1 VPRTEEVYQQ
11 IRDERREQILR
22 SAAEVFARKGVAST
36 RINDLAEAAGVSQGL
51 LYRYFA
57 NREEVFAALLE
68 RLVQETIRQV
78 HSALEYPGTPWEQL
92 HWLTGQLLLGMY
104 ERPNFIPLFSQAPA
118 VSGKVPGMLSELGR
132 AFSTVLRQLI
142 VAGQTAG
149 QVVERD
155 PEQLVLLYLCCLQGL
170 AAGMTFYG
178 ENLVAHFPDADAVLQ
193 LFKP

>member
-1 VPRTEEVYQQ
+1 VPRTGEAYQQ
-11 IRDERREQILR
+11 IRDERREQILHT
-22 SAAEVFARKGVAST
+22 AAEVFARKGIAST
-36 RINDLAEAAGVSQGL
+36 RINDLAEAANISQGL

-68 RLVQETIRQV
+68 RVVQETIRQV

-104 ERPNFIPLFSQAPA
+104 EQPNFIPLFSQVPA
-118 VSGKVPGMLSELGR
+118 LSGRVSGMLSELGT

-142 VAGQTAG
+142 VAGQAAG

>member
-1 VPRTEEVYQQ
+1 VPRSGEVYQQ

-22 SAAEVFARKGVAST
+22 TAAEVFARRGVAST
-36 RINDLAEAAGVSQGL
+36 RINDIAEAAGISQGL

-104 ERPNFIPLFSQAPA
+104 EQPNFIPLFSQAPA
-118 VSGKVPGMLSELGR
+118 LSGRVPGMLAELGT

-142 VAGQTAG
+142 VAGQAAG
-149 QVVERD
+149 QVVKRE

-178 ENLVAHFPDADAVLQ
+178 ENLLAHFPDADAVLQ

>member
-1 VPRTEEVYQQ
+1 MPRTGEVYQQ
-11 IRDERREQILR
+11 IRDKRKEQILR

-118 VSGKVPGMLSELGR
+118 VSGKVPGILSELGT

-142 VAGQTAG
+142 VAGQAAG